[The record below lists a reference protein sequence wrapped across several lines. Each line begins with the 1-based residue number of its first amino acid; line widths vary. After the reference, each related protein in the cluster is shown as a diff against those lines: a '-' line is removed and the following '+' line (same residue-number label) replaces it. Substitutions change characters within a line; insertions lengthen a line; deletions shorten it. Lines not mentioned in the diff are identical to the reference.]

1 MHIMDTKN
9 VQDVGNKLLISHAS
23 LQKSREVFQLLKSIS
38 SAYRRTG
45 PQMLDSMSN
54 IWGVF
59 LLKLLSEFKKR

>member
-9 VQDVGNKLLISHAS
+9 VQDVGNKLLISPAS

-59 LLKLLSEFKKR
+59 VETTFRI